1 MSYAGIPIDRR
12 FDSIEKREKAT
23 IYLLNCL
30 RYRVKIALNEFSTVN
45 TADIGQNARL
55 VQSSRTKE
63 STSAPKQVVKT
74 RISLYN
80 SLIDLLEEFDAS
92 GWAEI
97 FRLLLE
103 RRSPI
108 PLFLPN
114 GHHHLPMLRL
124 LNKAISNRK
133 IICIG
138 QDIDLLRLTVI
149 SCRKKEDSKTAE
161 LVKEVFHLDSLHRE
175 DFSMGCFTREFSTAE
190 IGLGCLLPVF
200 HKMKKRNLSTC
211 CCSTLSET
219 LIPCGIW

>member
-30 RYRVKIALNEFSTVN
+30 RYRVKIALNEFSTVS
-45 TADIGQNARL
+45 TADIGQNARP

-133 IICIG
+133 IICIK
-138 QDIDLLRLTVI
+138 I
-149 SCRKKEDSKTAE
+149 
-161 LVKEVFHLDSLHRE
+161 
-175 DFSMGCFTREFSTAE
+175 
-190 IGLGCLLPVF
+190 
-200 HKMKKRNLSTC
+200 
-211 CCSTLSET
+211 
-219 LIPCGIW
+219 LIYYV